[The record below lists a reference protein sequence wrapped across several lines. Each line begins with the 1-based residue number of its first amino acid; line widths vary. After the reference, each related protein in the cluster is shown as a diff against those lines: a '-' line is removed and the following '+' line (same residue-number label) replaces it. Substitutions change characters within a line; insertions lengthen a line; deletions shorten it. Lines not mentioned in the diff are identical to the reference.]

1 MKISVNNPCPCG
13 SKKKY
18 KLCCQKYHKGAIA
31 KDALTLMKSRYS
43 AYVVGDAK
51 YIMKTT
57 HPDNP
62 DYHDDKAVWQKEIED
77 FSEQT
82 TFKSLKILSFEEGEV
97 SYVHFIATF
106 ETGILDE
113 KSHFTQVKSAWLYL
127 GGEIK

>member
-18 KLCCQKYHKGAIA
+18 KKCCQKYHKGAQA

-43 AYVVGDAK
+43 AYVVGDAH

-62 DYHDDKAVWQKEIED
+62 DYHDDKRIWQKEIEA

-82 TFKSLKILSFEEGEV
+82 TFKGLEIESYKEGCDVAYVSFVAIFESRKLEEESKFLKIGGFMALS
-97 SYVHFIATF
+97 
-106 ETGILDE
+106 
-113 KSHFTQVKSAWLYL
+113 
-127 GGEIK
+127 